1 MQLLYE
7 RKEELLPNTSV
18 SEAHAYPLRPPSF
31 EEPHFPTAES
41 RRTVVEHLRKAQWLS
56 RASELRSHTGE
67 TDHAPEAPI
76 EPGRRCGCI
85 ELIRGQGK
93 RRCSW
98 RRRRVVKVLDRWR
111 EVCNWWDEE
120 RNRDRFICR
129 LLLSGGAVVDLAR
142 EGSGRWLLVGVLD

>member
-1 MQLLYE
+1 VQLLYE

-31 EEPHFPTAES
+31 EEPFFSTAES

-67 TDHAPEAPI
+67 TDHAPEEPI

-111 EVCNWWDEE
+111 VVCNLWDEE

-129 LLLSGGAVVDLAR
+129 LLLSGSAVVDLAR
-142 EGSGRWLLVGVLD
+142 AGPGRWLLVGVLD

>member
-1 MQLLYE
+1 VQLLHE

-18 SEAHAYPLRPPSF
+18 SEAHAFPLRPPSF

-56 RASELRSHTGE
+56 RASELRSNTGE
-67 TDHAPEAPI
+67 TAHAPE
-76 EPGRRCGCI
+76 EPVELGRRCGCI
-85 ELIRGQGK
+85 ELIRGQGR

-98 RRRRVVKVLDRWR
+98 RRRRVLKVLDRWR

-120 RNRDRFICR
+120 RKIETGSSAGSSS
-129 LLLSGGAVVDLAR
+129 LGVLLSIWPGRDLVVVACRGG
-142 EGSGRWLLVGVLD
+142 